1 MTSQGVLLSCGS
13 GEARVAGFLGR
24 AVAVD
29 RGTLKKGTPLSKVVA
44 EHQVLE
50 VVVTG
55 TAWLEAQ
62 VVCDARTATRD
73 AAAEEGAV
81 FSYEA
86 LTPGRVLTG
95 RITEVGERRARVRI
109 GPGVEGTVAPA
120 DMSEK
125 ALLKPHRTLKRGE
138 ERACQL

>member
-1 MTSQGVLLSCGS
+1 M
-13 GEARVAGFLGR
+13 
-24 AVAVD
+24 AVD

-44 EHQVLE
+44 EHEALE

-62 VVCDARTATRD
+62 LVCDARSATRD
-73 AAAEEGAV
+73 AAAGEGAV
-81 FSYEA
+81 FTYEA

-95 RITEVGERRARVRI
+95 RVAEVGERRARLRF
-109 GPGVEGTVAPA
+109 GPGIEGTVAPA

-125 ALLKPHRTLKRGE
+125 ALQKPHRTLKRGE
-138 ERACQL
+138 ERAYTP

>member
-1 MTSQGVLLSCGS
+1 M
-13 GEARVAGFLGR
+13 
-24 AVAVD
+24 
-29 RGTLKKGTPLSKVVA
+29 
-44 EHQVLE
+44 
-50 VVVTG
+50 
-55 TAWLEAQ
+55 
-62 VVCDARTATRD
+62 CDARTATRD

-95 RITEVGERRARVRI
+95 RLTEVGERRARVRI

-138 ERACQL
+138 ERACYL